1 MATRAS
7 WTSTLDMPTRT
18 WSASTDSGRSERDGG
33 VGGRSSTSTAGKAGN
48 RFLREQPRREGECSL
63 FVKYSSPTN
72 PMCESIPTRYLP
84 RSGHPAHAHAV
95 FPQFAEVSDSCVAP
109 SLVAPR
115 PVSREII
122 QSRPSSVSA
131 LRSPLRTKLGGR
143 PFARDPRQ
151 RTSKTGT
158 LMETVRPKF
167 AEAVWQPQTTS
178 PVGKGVGWT
187 FPPHWPGA

>member
-18 WSASTDSGRSERDGG
+18 WSASTAASSDGLANS
-33 VGGRSSTSTAGKAGN
+33 RSSTTNAAN

-72 PMCESIPTRYLP
+72 PMVESIPTRYLP

-115 PVSREII
+115 PLSREII

-131 LRSPLRTKLGGR
+131 LRSPLRTSHGGGR
-143 PFARDPRQ
+143 AFAPVAHC
-151 RTSKTGT
+151 TSKTGT
-158 LMETVRPKF
+158 LIDTVRPKF
-167 AEAVWQPQTTS
+167 AEKVWQPQRTS
-178 PVGKGVGWT
+178 PIGKGVGWT
-187 FPPHWPGA
+187 FHPHWTGA